1 MSDSDSDGGPGLDD
15 FMWGNLGEGDRLE
28 VDYMP
33 QVQQQAACSDAV
45 RQHRGWLHRGLDY
58 VSYPSLGHSVCANC
72 LSLHSH
78 VLCRSR
84 QQLLLFL
91 SFVPSSTSAP
101 RSLDDLNAS
110 KICQVP
116 LLHRMLH
123 LLLAAVAVVV
133 AAGCG
138 WLSESCGQSDTAW
151 GGTAGAPCTNCCL
164 LSEYDTFLV
173 AIAADVAAV
182 ALDNDA
188 AGTPLADGTHV
199 QRLVSTAGQVK
210 GSTVSQS

>member
-45 RQHRGWLHRGLDY
+45 RQHRGWLHRVLDY
-58 VSYPSLGHSVCANC
+58 VSYPSLGHSVCAIC
-72 LSLHSH
+72 LSLHSQ

-101 RSLDDLNAS
+101 RSLNDLNAS
-110 KICQVP
+110 TICQ
-116 LLHRMLH
+116 
-123 LLLAAVAVVV
+123 
-133 AAGCG
+133 G
-138 WLSESCGQSDTAW
+138 S
-151 GGTAGAPCTNCCL
+151 PCCIACCTCCL
-164 LSEYDTFLV
+164 LLSPWLSLQDAVGSLK
-173 AIAADVAAV
+173 AV
-182 ALDNDA
+182 ANQTQLGAELQVRHAQTA
-188 AGTPLADGTHV
+188 AC
-199 QRLVSTAGQVK
+199 
-210 GSTVSQS
+210 SQNTTLS